1 MISALPW
8 GFSLLEV
15 TITRGKAPVQASF
28 RAAWHCSGVRF
39 STTSLEMAQS
49 SCGVVKT
56 LSRAALWAMAEA
68 RSSDLAV
75 AQDLMAF
82 SAAAVMLLR
91 ASASSSLLK
100 PNSMARRSSCSMAAR
115 AAFQFL

>member
-8 GFSLLEV
+8 EFSLLEV

-56 LSRAALWAMAEA
+56 LSRAALWAMAEELPLEQS
-68 RSSDLAV
+68 RPTR
-75 AQDLMAF
+75 MF
-82 SAAAVMLLR
+82 
-91 ASASSSLLK
+91 LK
-100 PNSMARRSSCSMAAR
+100 ERVGREIR
-115 AAFQFL
+115 

>member
-1 MISALPW
+1 
-8 GFSLLEV
+8 
-15 TITRGKAPVQASF
+15 
-28 RAAWHCSGVRF
+28 
-39 STTSLEMAQS
+39 MAQS

-91 ASASSSLLK
+91 ASASS
-100 PNSMARRSSCSMAAR
+100 
-115 AAFQFL
+115 